1 MLAAIRLRGSAS
13 TRRGIEDTLKILGMG
28 KMNSTVVVEDTPTIR
43 GMMLKAGDYLTWGE
57 ATEETKKIVDGLR
70 RGLKPA
76 KGGIKGIRGRY
87 PKGEM
92 GYRGEKINEL
102 IKRMV

>member
-13 TRRGIEDTLKILGMG
+13 TRKSIEDTLRILGMG
-28 KMNSTVVVEDTPTIR
+28 RMNSAIIVEDSEQKK
-43 GMMLKAGDYLTWGE
+43 GMLLKAGDYITWGE
-57 ATEETKKIVDGLR
+57 ATEETKQIIEKMKGH
-70 RGLKPA
+70 LKPA

-92 GYRGEKINEL
+92 GYRGSAINEL
-102 IKRMV
+102 IKKML